1 MITSNRIEK
10 IIIAIMIA
18 AVSVCIGI
26 PLFFSGT
33 EKKTAGLRTDM
44 EYVSAL
50 FDTSKVMEIDIVM
63 DDKKWNLMLE
73 NAAEKKWQ
81 SCDVIVNGSRFN
93 NAAIR
98 TKGANSLE
106 GITENP
112 DSSRY
117 SFKLDFGKYNK
128 GQKCFGLDKLCL
140 NNNYGDATNM
150 KEALVYDMFRY
161 MGSSA
166 PLSNYAKVSINGEYW
181 GVYLGLEAV
190 EDSFLIRNY
199 GSKRGAL
206 YKPGAE
212 AADEDFDM
220 SDWLEEET
228 SSDKETS
235 DKEASDKEASD
246 KKASDKESPDEQEYS
261 WEDNSTGGA
270 DLNYSGD
277 DLSNY
282 SSIFKCEVNK
292 TDKSDHKR
300 VVQALKKI
308 SKKQNL
314 ESYMD
319 MDSILKYMAVH
330 NFSVNYDSLLG
341 DGDHNYYLYESDGKL
356 SLIPWDYNLCFGAYG
371 MMPDM
376 GAEDDQ
382 KAEGDFYEQETSAAD
397 IVNKGIDD
405 PWNVT
410 TFFEGILEN
419 DEYRN
424 RYHEYYQKLAD
435 EYVLGQGFQSFYNRT
450 RTLIDPLVR
459 TDPTALYTYQ
469 AYDKGCK
476 TLQQLVYLRGQSV
489 KGQIEGKIPSTT
501 IGQKSG
507 TQTSALIDASGINI
521 EDMGGDGG
529 MAESKEGNSE
539 ENTEEE
545 WSEENMMKAFKEYM
559 EQETAAKRLTKNKN
573 LLNLAICLCGMLVVI
588 MITYRAKYKR

>member
-1 MITSNRIEK
+1 MITSNRIERL
-10 IIIAIMIA
+10 IMAIMIA
-18 AVSVCIGI
+18 AVSLCIVF

-33 EKKTAGLRTDM
+33 GKKSAGSKTDM

-63 DDKKWNLMLE
+63 DDKKWNSMLE

-81 SCDVIVNGSRFN
+81 SCDVIVNGTRFN
-93 NAAIR
+93 KVAIR

-112 DSSRY
+112 DSNRY
-117 SFKLDFGKYNK
+117 SFKLDFDKYNK

-150 KEALVYDMFRY
+150 KEALIYDMFRY
-161 MGSSA
+161 MGASA
-166 PLSNYAKVSINGEYW
+166 PLGNYARISINGEYW

-190 EDSFLIRNY
+190 EDSFLARNY
-199 GSKRGAL
+199 GTKKGAL
-206 YKPGAE
+206 YKPGA
-212 AADEDFDM
+212 AAAEEDFDM

-228 SSDKETS
+228 SSEEGTSDEETS
-235 DKEASDKEASD
+235 DEEGA
-246 KKASDKESPDEQEYS
+246 DEQEES

-300 VVQALKKI
+300 VVKALKKI
-308 SKKQNL
+308 SKKKDL

-376 GAEDDQ
+376 EEEDDQ
-382 KAEGDFYEQETSAAD
+382 MSEGEFFDQETSATD

-424 RYHEYYQKLAD
+424 RYHEYYQKLVD
-435 EYVLGQGFQSFYNRT
+435 EYVLGQGFQSFYSRT
-450 RTLIDPLVR
+450 RTLIDPLVK
-459 TDPTALYTYQ
+459 TDPTALYTFQ

-476 TLQQLVYLRGQSV
+476 TLKQLVYLRGVSA

-501 IGQKSG
+501 TGQKSEL
-507 TQTSALIDASGINI
+507 QKSALIDASGINI
-521 EDMGGDGG
+521 NDMGSDGG
-529 MAESKEGNSE
+529 MPEMTEGEEGNSE
-539 ENTEEE
+539 ENAEEE
-545 WSEENMMKAFKEYM
+545 WSEENMMKFFKEYM
-559 EQETAAKRLTKNKN
+559 EQEITAKRLIKNQN
-573 LLNLAICLCGMLVVI
+573 LFYLVVCLCGMFVAI
-588 MITYRAKYKR
+588 MITCRVKHKR